1 MAQTYNPFA
10 FLGRLGKYNP
20 NSVKS
25 VNDFGSSVGLNQA
38 NTGMGYLNAGQKALR
53 GDISGAIASGA
64 DTYLG
69 AAIPAYGALKTFNQL
84 TGGGINFNKMMN
96 PRKPVYDEAD
106 LARRANMVG
115 EIESQRNL
123 ASEQIRDATE
133 RRQAI
138 RPQQEKIQSDIL
150 DMLTQGLSSRQL
162 APIYGAGEARNR
174 QIGAASQAAMQQSLA
189 ARGVGGGVQAG
200 VEQANLAAQNERS
213 AALNNAITQQQLQQR
228 PEMLNM
234 AANLLAQRDAQAL
247 SEMQYGQGLNL
258 QASQMANQQA
268 LAERQ
273 LRMQEDAAARARRQQ
288 EMENVG
294 QLMALLSPELQR
306 LKTRGKKTTTPGP
319 TPAVS
324 SEQIANEILADEKAQ
339 YDALLN
345 NAPIV
350 GRSGDF
356 FQDARDLADLERSI
370 GEDSALLGD
379 VLSNVNNAP
388 GVLRGTFGM
397 AQPESLGG
405 GLTQVTDLK
414 TIEAINRD
422 PDKRIEQDLG
432 NGLAMVAYLDPRTG
446 RYMKMY
452 ARSNPEYVGAPI
464 SGAAVL
470 RQGETGVPSTPNA
483 PIGFAKS
490 FYG

>member
-53 GDISGAIASGA
+53 GDIGGAIASGA

-106 LARRANMVG
+106 LARKSMMAG

-189 ARGVGGGVQAG
+189 SRGVSGGVQAG
-200 VEQANLAAQNERS
+200 VEQANLASQNERS

-294 QLMALLSPELQR
+294 QLMALLAPEYDR
-306 LKTRGKKTTTPGP
+306 IKKRGKKTDKPYVPTNTPFTPENTPGYGLDV
-319 TPAVS
+319 TT
-324 SEQIANEILADEKAQ
+324 EQSPVES
-339 YDALLN
+339 YDL
-345 NAPIV
+345 PMP
-350 GRSGDF
+350 GDSAIPELETLRV
-356 FQDARDLADLERSI
+356 QDVLRDVFRAGNPNLVI
-370 GEDSALLGD
+370 GES
-379 VLSNVNNAP
+379 S
-388 GVLRGTFGM
+388 R
-397 AQPESLGG
+397 
-405 GLTQVTDLK
+405 VTDIATIDK
-414 TIEAINRD
+414 IEANPNKQIQ
-422 PDKRIEQDLG
+422 EDLG
-432 NGLAMVAYLDPRTG
+432 NGVSLIAYKDPVSG
-446 RYMKMY
+446 QYFKRYTKPRPDN
-452 ARSNPEYVGAPI
+452 AILTESEER
-464 SGAAVL
+464 
-470 RQGETGVPSTPNA
+470 RQRGTSPL
-483 PIGFAKS
+483 GFARS

>member
-1 MAQTYNPFA
+1 MAQQYNPFA

-20 NSVKS
+20 NSVQS
-25 VNDFGSSVGLNQA
+25 VNKFGSSVGLNQA
-38 NTGMGYLNAGQKALR
+38 NTGMGYLNAGQKALK
-53 GDISGAIASGA
+53 GDIGGAIASGA

-84 TGGGINFNKMMN
+84 TGGGINFNRMLN
-96 PRKPVYDEAD
+96 PRGTVYNEAD

-123 ASEQIRDATE
+123 ASQQIRDATE

-174 QIGAASQAAMQQSLA
+174 QIGAASQAAMQQALA
-189 ARGVGGGVQAG
+189 SRGVGGGVQAG

-213 AALNNAITQQQLQQR
+213 AALNNAIIQQQLQQR

-234 AANLLAQRDAQAL
+234 AANLLAQREAQAL

-258 QASQMANQQA
+258 QATQLANQQA

-273 LRMQEDAAARARRQQ
+273 QRMQEEAIARANRQQ
-288 EMENVG
+288 EMESVG

-306 LKTRGKKTTTPGP
+306 LKTRGKKTTASTSVPDIQPGTPL
-319 TPAVS
+319 TV
-324 SEQIANEILADEKAQ
+324 EE
-339 YDALLN
+339 
-345 NAPIV
+345 APV
-350 GRSGDF
+350 ETMDMPMPS
-356 FQDARDLADLERSI
+356 
-370 GEDSALLGD
+370 DSALSVQD
-379 VLSNVNNAP
+379 
-388 GVLRGTFGM
+388 VLRGVFGS

-405 GLTQVTDLK
+405 GLTQVTDIR

-422 PDKRIEQDLG
+422 PNKRISQDLG

-464 SGAAVL
+464 SGSAVL
-470 RQGETGVPSTPNA
+470 RQGETGVPSA
-483 PIGFAKS
+483 PVGFARA

>member
-20 NSVKS
+20 NSVKG
-25 VNDFGSSVGLNQA
+25 VNDFGSKVGLNQA
-38 NTGMGYLNAGQKALR
+38 NTGMGYLNAGQKALK
-53 GDISGAIASGA
+53 GDIGGALTSGA

-106 LARRANMVG
+106 LARKAMMSG
-115 EIESQRNL
+115 EIESQRNF
-123 ASEQIRDATE
+123 ASQQIRDATE

-138 RPQQEKIQSDIL
+138 RPQQEKIQSDLI
-150 DMLTQGLSSRQL
+150 DMLMQGLSSRQL

-174 QIGAASQAAMQQSLA
+174 QIGAASQAAMQQQLA
-189 ARGVGGGVQAG
+189 SRGVSGGVQAG

-213 AALNNAITQQQLQQR
+213 AALNNAITQQQIQQR

-234 AANLLAQRDAQAL
+234 ASNLLAQRDAQAL

-306 LKTRGKKTTTPGP
+306 VKNRSKKTDKPYVATNAPFTPENTPGYGLDVTIEESPVESYDLP
-319 TPAVS
+319 TPDM
-324 SEQIANEILADEKAQ
+324 SEIKPTDFI
-339 YDALLN
+339 
-345 NAPIV
+345 NA
-350 GRSGDF
+350 GR
-356 FQDARDLADLERSI
+356 
-370 GEDSALLGD
+370 
-379 VLSNVNNAP
+379 
-388 GVLRGTFGM
+388 
-397 AQPESLGG
+397 AQPQNIGG
-405 GLTQVTDLK
+405 GLTQVTDLS
-414 TIEAINRD
+414 TIEAINKA
-422 PDKRIEQDLG
+422 PDKRISQDLG

-452 ARSNPEYVGAPI
+452 ARSNPEYVGAPM

-470 RQGETGVPSTPNA
+470 RQGGTGVPSTPNA
-483 PIGFAKS
+483 PIGFAS
-490 FYG
+490 AFYG

>member
-20 NSVKS
+20 NSVKG
-25 VNDFGSSVGLNQA
+25 VNDFGSKVGLNQA
-38 NTGMGYLNAGQKALR
+38 NTGMGYLNAGQKALK
-53 GDISGAIASGA
+53 GDIGGALTSGA

-106 LARRANMVG
+106 LARKAMMTG

-123 ASEQIRDATE
+123 ASEQIRGATE

-138 RPQQEKIQSDIL
+138 RPMQDKVQSDIL

-174 QIGAASQAAMQQSLA
+174 QIGAASQAAMQQQLA
-189 ARGVGGGVQAG
+189 SRGVGGGVQAG
-200 VEQANLAAQNERS
+200 VEQANLASQNERS
-213 AALNNAITQQQLQQR
+213 AALNNAITQQQIQQR

-234 AANLLAQRDAQAL
+234 ASNLLAQRDAQAL

-268 LAERQ
+268 LQERQ
-273 LRMQEDAAARARRQQ
+273 LRMQEDAASRARRQQ
-288 EMENVG
+288 EMESVG

-306 LKTRGKKTTTPGP
+306 MKNRGKKPGTQEP

-324 SEQIANEILADEKAQ
+324 SEQIASEILADEKAQ

-345 NAPIV
+345 AAPVV
-350 GRSGDF
+350 GRSGNF
-356 FQDARDLADLERSI
+356 FQDLRDASELERSI
-370 GEDSALLGD
+370 GEGSAPLGD
-379 VLSNVNNAP
+379 AFNVQN
-388 GVLRGTFGM
+388 VLRGTFDL
-397 AQPESLGG
+397 AQPQNVAGEMMR
-405 GLTQVTDLK
+405 VTDVG
-414 TIEAINRD
+414 TIDEIEASRA
-422 PDKRIEQDLG
+422 KRIMKDVG
-432 NGLAMVAYLDPRTG
+432 NGLAIMAYKDQATG
-446 RYMKMY
+446 QYFKQY
-452 ARSNPEYVGAPI
+452 VRSNPALLGESVSDNAI
-464 SGAAVL
+464 LTQSEER
-470 RQGETGVPSTPNA
+470 RQRGTSPL
-483 PIGFAKS
+483 GFAKS

>member
-1 MAQTYNPFA
+1 MAQAYNPFA
-10 FLGRLGKYNP
+10 FLGRLGKQNP
-20 NSVKS
+20 QWAKDINNMSG
-25 VNDFGSSVGLNQA
+25 FGSA
-38 NTGMGYLNAGQKALR
+38 NTTMGYLNAGQKALK
-53 GDISGAIASGA
+53 GDIKGGLEAGA
-64 DTYLG
+64 DTYLRT
-69 AAIPAYGALKTFNQL
+69 AVPVYGAIKTFNDI
-84 TGGGINFNKMMN
+84 TGGINFNRMMN
-96 PRKPVYDEAD
+96 PRKPVYNEAD
-106 LARRANMVG
+106 LARKAMMAG

-123 ASEQIRDATE
+123 ASEQIHDATE

-138 RPQQEKIQSDIL
+138 RPQQEKIQSDLI

-268 LAERQ
+268 LQERQ

-306 LKTRGKKTTTPGP
+306 MKNRGKKTTTPSVTPDVQTDIPLTIEEAP
-319 TPAVS
+319 TES
-324 SEQIANEILADEKAQ
+324 
-339 YDALLN
+339 
-345 NAPIV
+345 
-350 GRSGDF
+350 
-356 FQDARDLADLERSI
+356 FQMPMPS
-370 GEDSALLGD
+370 DSALSVQD
-379 VLSNVNNAP
+379 
-388 GVLRGTFGM
+388 VLRGTFGM
-397 AQPESLGG
+397 EQPENLGG
-405 GLTQVTDLK
+405 GLTQVTDIR
-414 TIEAINRD
+414 TIEAINNA
-422 PDKRIEQDLG
+422 PDKRISQDLG

-452 ARSNPEYVGAPI
+452 ARSNPEYIGAPI

>member
-1 MAQTYNPFA
+1 MAQQYNPFA
-10 FLGRLGKYNP
+10 FLGRLGKFNP

-38 NTGMGYLNAGQKALR
+38 NTGMGYLNAGQKALK
-53 GDISGAIASGA
+53 GDIGGAIASGA

-84 TGGGINFNKMMN
+84 TGGGINFNRMLN
-96 PRKPVYDEAD
+96 PRGTVYNEAD

-123 ASEQIRDATE
+123 ASQQIRDATE

-174 QIGAASQAAMQQSLA
+174 QIGAASQAAMQQQLA
-189 ARGVGGGVQAG
+189 SRGVGGGVQAG

-258 QASQMANQQA
+258 QATQLANQQA

-273 LRMQEDAAARARRQQ
+273 QRMQEDAIARANRQQ
-288 EMENVG
+288 EMESVG

-306 LKTRGKKTTTPGP
+306 LKTRGKKTTTSTAVPDIQPGIP
-319 TPAVS
+319 LTV
-324 SEQIANEILADEKAQ
+324 EE
-339 YDALLN
+339 
-345 NAPIV
+345 APV
-350 GRSGDF
+350 ETMDMPMPS
-356 FQDARDLADLERSI
+356 
-370 GEDSALLGD
+370 DSALSVQD
-379 VLSNVNNAP
+379 
-388 GVLRGTFGM
+388 VLRGTFGM

-414 TIEAINRD
+414 TIEAINNE
-422 PDKRIEQDLG
+422 PDKRISQDLG

-464 SGAAVL
+464 SGSAVL
-470 RQGETGVPSTPNA
+470 RQGETGVPSA
-483 PIGFAKS
+483 PQPPVGFARA

>member
-53 GDISGAIASGA
+53 GDIGGAIASGA

-96 PRKPVYDEAD
+96 PRKPVYNEAD
-106 LARRANMVG
+106 LARKAMMAG

-123 ASEQIRDATE
+123 ASEQIRGATE

-138 RPQQEKIQSDIL
+138 RPMQDKVQSDIL

-306 LKTRGKKTTTPGP
+306 LKTRGKKTTTPSVTPDVQTDIPLTIEEAP
-319 TPAVS
+319 TES
-324 SEQIANEILADEKAQ
+324 
-339 YDALLN
+339 
-345 NAPIV
+345 
-350 GRSGDF
+350 
-356 FQDARDLADLERSI
+356 FQMPMPS
-370 GEDSALLGD
+370 DSALSVQD
-379 VLSNVNNAP
+379 
-388 GVLRGTFGM
+388 VLRGTFGM
-397 AQPESLGG
+397 AQPENLGG
-405 GLTQVTDLK
+405 GLTQVTDLR
-414 TIEAINRD
+414 TIEAINNA
-422 PDKRIEQDLG
+422 PDKRISQDLG

>member
-20 NSVKS
+20 NSVKG
-25 VNDFGSSVGLNQA
+25 VNDFGSKVGLNQA
-38 NTGMGYLNAGQKALR
+38 NTGMGYLNAGQKALK
-53 GDISGAIASGA
+53 GDIGGALTSGA

-106 LARRANMVG
+106 LARKAMMTG
-115 EIESQRNL
+115 EIESQRNI
-123 ASEQIRDATE
+123 ASEQIRGATE

-138 RPQQEKIQSDIL
+138 RPMQDKVQSDIL

-174 QIGAASQAAMQQSLA
+174 QIGAASQAAMQQQLA
-189 ARGVGGGVQAG
+189 SRGVGGGVQAG
-200 VEQANLAAQNERS
+200 VEQANLASQNERS
-213 AALNNAITQQQLQQR
+213 AALNNAITQQQIQQR

-234 AANLLAQRDAQAL
+234 ASNLLAQRDAQAL

-268 LAERQ
+268 LQERQ
-273 LRMQEDAAARARRQQ
+273 LRMQEDAASRARRQQ
-288 EMENVG
+288 EMESVG

-306 LKTRGKKTTTPGP
+306 MKNRSRKTTTPGVTSDVQPDMPLTIEETP
-319 TPAVS
+319 TES
-324 SEQIANEILADEKAQ
+324 
-339 YDALLN
+339 
-345 NAPIV
+345 
-350 GRSGDF
+350 
-356 FQDARDLADLERSI
+356 FQMPMPS
-370 GEDSALLGD
+370 DSALD
-379 VLSNVNNAP
+379 VQD
-388 GVLRGTFGM
+388 VLRGTFGM
-397 AQPESLGG
+397 AQPENLGG
-405 GLTQVTDLK
+405 GFTQVTDLA
-414 TIEAINRD
+414 TIEAINRE
-422 PDKRIEQDLG
+422 PDKRISRDLG
-432 NGLAMVAYLDPRTG
+432 NGLALVAYLDPRTG

-452 ARSNPEYVGAPI
+452 ARSNPEYVGAPM

-470 RQGETGVPSTPNA
+470 RQGETGIPSTPNA
-483 PIGFAKS
+483 PLGFAKS

>member
-53 GDISGAIASGA
+53 GDIGGAIASGA

-123 ASEQIRDATE
+123 ASEQIRGATE

-138 RPQQEKIQSDIL
+138 RPMQDKVQSDIL

-268 LAERQ
+268 LQERQ

-306 LKTRGKKTTTPGP
+306 LKTRGKKTTTPSVTPDVQTDIPLTIEEAP
-319 TPAVS
+319 TES
-324 SEQIANEILADEKAQ
+324 
-339 YDALLN
+339 
-345 NAPIV
+345 
-350 GRSGDF
+350 
-356 FQDARDLADLERSI
+356 FQMPMPS
-370 GEDSALLGD
+370 DSALSVQD
-379 VLSNVNNAP
+379 
-388 GVLRGTFGM
+388 VLRGTFGM
-397 AQPESLGG
+397 AQPENLGG
-405 GLTQVTDLK
+405 GLTQVTDLR

>member
-53 GDISGAIASGA
+53 GDIGGAIASGA

-96 PRKPVYDEAD
+96 PRKPVYNEAD
-106 LARRANMVG
+106 LARKAMMTG

-138 RPQQEKIQSDIL
+138 RPQQEKIQSDII

-268 LAERQ
+268 LQERQ

-306 LKTRGKKTTTPGP
+306 LKTRGKKTTTPSVTPDVQTDIPLTIEEAP
-319 TPAVS
+319 TES
-324 SEQIANEILADEKAQ
+324 
-339 YDALLN
+339 
-345 NAPIV
+345 
-350 GRSGDF
+350 
-356 FQDARDLADLERSI
+356 FQMPMPS
-370 GEDSALLGD
+370 DSALSVQD
-379 VLSNVNNAP
+379 
-388 GVLRGTFGM
+388 VLRGTFGM
-397 AQPESLGG
+397 AQPENLGG
-405 GLTQVTDLK
+405 GLTQVTDLR
-414 TIEAINRD
+414 TIEAINNA
-422 PDKRIEQDLG
+422 PDKRISQDLG

-464 SGAAVL
+464 SGTAVL

>member
-1 MAQTYNPFA
+1 MAQQYNPFA
-10 FLGRLGKYNP
+10 FLGRLGKQNP
-20 NSVKS
+20 QWAKDINNMSG
-25 VNDFGSSVGLNQA
+25 FGSA
-38 NTGMGYLNAGQKALR
+38 NTTMGYLNAGQKALK
-53 GDISGAIASGA
+53 GDIKGGLEAGA
-64 DTYLG
+64 DTYLRT
-69 AAIPAYGALKTFNQL
+69 AVPVYGAIKTFNDL
-84 TGGGINFNKMMN
+84 TGGINFNRMMN
-96 PRKPVYDEAD
+96 PRKPVYNEAD

-123 ASEQIRDATE
+123 ASQQIRDATE

-258 QASQMANQQA
+258 QATQLANQQA

-273 LRMQEDAAARARRQQ
+273 QRMQEEAIARANRQQ
-288 EMENVG
+288 EMESVG

-306 LKTRGKKTTTPGP
+306 LKTRGKKTTASTAVPDIQPGIPLTVEETPVETMDMP
-319 TPAVS
+319 MPS
-324 SEQIANEILADEKAQ
+324 
-339 YDALLN
+339 
-345 NAPIV
+345 
-350 GRSGDF
+350 
-356 FQDARDLADLERSI
+356 
-370 GEDSALLGD
+370 DSALSVQD
-379 VLSNVNNAP
+379 
-388 GVLRGTFGM
+388 VLRGTFGM

-405 GLTQVTDLK
+405 GLTQVTDIR
-414 TIEAINRD
+414 TIEAINNE
-422 PDKRIEQDLG
+422 PDKRIVRDLG
-432 NGLAMVAYLDPRTG
+432 NGLTMVAYLDPRTG

-452 ARSNPEYVGAPI
+452 ARSNPEYVSAPI
-464 SGAAVL
+464 SGSAVL
-470 RQGETGVPSTPNA
+470 RQGETGVPSA
-483 PIGFAKS
+483 PPPPVGFARA

>member
-53 GDISGAIASGA
+53 GDIGGAIASGA

-84 TGGGINFNKMMN
+84 TGGGINFNRMLN
-96 PRKPVYDEAD
+96 PRGTVYNEAD

-123 ASEQIRDATE
+123 ASQQIRDAAE

-174 QIGAASQAAMQQSLA
+174 QIGAASQAAMQQALA
-189 ARGVGGGVQAG
+189 SRGVGGGVQAG

-234 AANLLAQRDAQAL
+234 AANLLAQREAQAL

-258 QASQMANQQA
+258 QATQLANQQA

-273 LRMQEDAAARARRQQ
+273 QRMQEEAIARANRQQ
-288 EMENVG
+288 EMESVG

-306 LKTRGKKTTTPGP
+306 LKTRGKKTTASTSVPDIQPGIP
-319 TPAVS
+319 LTV
-324 SEQIANEILADEKAQ
+324 EE
-339 YDALLN
+339 
-345 NAPIV
+345 APV
-350 GRSGDF
+350 ETMDMPMPS
-356 FQDARDLADLERSI
+356 
-370 GEDSALLGD
+370 DSALSVQD
-379 VLSNVNNAP
+379 
-388 GVLRGTFGM
+388 VLRGVFGA
-397 AQPESLGG
+397 AQPQNLGG
-405 GLTQVTDLK
+405 GLTQVTDIR
-414 TIEAINRD
+414 TIEAINNE
-422 PDKRIEQDLG
+422 PDKRIVRDLG
-432 NGLAMVAYLDPRTG
+432 NGLSMVAYLDPRTG

-464 SGAAVL
+464 TGAAVL
-470 RQGETGVPSTPNA
+470 RQGETGVPSA
-483 PIGFAKS
+483 PPPPVGFARA

>member
-1 MAQTYNPFA
+1 MSQQYNPFA
-10 FLGRLGKYNP
+10 FLGRLRKFNP

-25 VNDFGSSVGLNQA
+25 VNKFGSSVGLNQA
-38 NTGMGYLNAGQKALR
+38 NTGIGYLNAGQKALK
-53 GDISGAIASGA
+53 GDIGGALASGA

-84 TGGGINFNKMMN
+84 TGGGINFNRMMN
-96 PRKPVYDEAD
+96 PRGTVYNEAD
-106 LARRANMVG
+106 LARRANMAG

-123 ASEQIRDATE
+123 ASQQIREATE

-138 RPQQEKIQSDIL
+138 RPQQEKIQSDII

-247 SEMQYGQGLNL
+247 GEMQYGQGLNL
-258 QASQMANQQA
+258 QATQLANQQA

-273 LRMQEDAAARARRQQ
+273 LRMQEDAIARANRQQ
-288 EMENVG
+288 EIESVG
-294 QLMALLSPELQR
+294 QLMALLAPEYDR
-306 LKTRGKKTTTPGP
+306 LKKRGKETFKPYVATNAPLTPENTPGYGLDVTAEE
-319 TPAVS
+319 TPEITTELPGPEVS
-324 SEQIANEILADEKAQ
+324 IIRPEDFI
-339 YDALLN
+339 
-345 NAPIV
+345 NA
-350 GRSGDF
+350 GR
-356 FQDARDLADLERSI
+356 
-370 GEDSALLGD
+370 
-379 VLSNVNNAP
+379 
-388 GVLRGTFGM
+388 
-397 AQPESLGG
+397 AQPQYIGG
-405 GLTQVTDLK
+405 GIQQVTDINTMQEIERSK
-414 TIEAINRD
+414 T
-422 PDKRIEQDLG
+422 KRIVKDLG
-432 NGLAMVAYLDPRTG
+432 DGLAMVAYLDPLTG

-470 RQGETGVPSTPNA
+470 RQGETGVPSA
-483 PIGFAKS
+483 PPPPVGFARA

>member
-10 FLGRLGKYNP
+10 FLGRLGKYSNP
-20 NSVKS
+20 FVDSVNSV
-25 VNDFGSSVGLNQA
+25 GESVGIDYS
-38 NTGMGYLNAGQKALR
+38 NTLPGYLKSGSQLAK
-53 GDISGAIASGA
+53 GDIKGALASGA
-64 DTYLG
+64 DTYL
-69 AAIPAYGALKTFNQL
+69 AAALPAYGALKTFNQL

-96 PRKPVYDEAD
+96 PKKPVYNEAD
-106 LARRANMVG
+106 LARKAMMTG
-115 EIESQRNL
+115 EIESQRNF
-123 ASEQIRDATE
+123 ASQQIRDATE

-138 RPQQEKIQSDIL
+138 RPQQEKIQSDLI
-150 DMLTQGLSSRQL
+150 DMLMQGLSSRQL

-200 VEQANLAAQNERS
+200 VEQANLASQNERS

-273 LRMQEDAAARARRQQ
+273 LRMQEDTAARARRQQ

-294 QLMALLSPELQR
+294 QIIALLAPEYDR
-306 LKTRGKKTTTPGP
+306 IKKRGKKTTTPSATPNVQTDIPLTIEEAP
-319 TPAVS
+319 TES
-324 SEQIANEILADEKAQ
+324 
-339 YDALLN
+339 
-345 NAPIV
+345 
-350 GRSGDF
+350 
-356 FQDARDLADLERSI
+356 FQMPMPS
-370 GEDSALLGD
+370 DSALSVQD
-379 VLSNVNNAP
+379 
-388 GVLRGTFGM
+388 VLRGTFGM
-397 AQPESLGG
+397 AQPENLGG
-405 GLTQVTDLK
+405 GLTQVTDIR
-414 TIEAINRD
+414 TIESINRD

-483 PIGFAKS
+483 PIGFAS
-490 FYG
+490 AFYG